1 MVYGDNK
8 GHRYEKKIAEIMKSK
23 KVELLDD
30 PAGSSSGADLEFWHL
45 GKKVSLEL
53 KESVTG
59 PDWGQVGIKYDSDKW
74 KWSSARKGK
83 KEIIEVYEKL
93 EYENTVGVLNFL
105 NANFVP
111 NKGRVENI
119 GKKEREE
126 DVKLLEKFLPVN
138 PDTIKKFYAKT
149 DYLQVGDGYGLY
161 HFKSDVANLGTESID
176 AEFVL
181 RLRLKSHHNH
191 HNRCPECKGRY
202 RGSYKKCTRCESKLS
217 TETPTICKECGEEVQ
232 YSDFIHVYDNYSFF
246 AVLKCKSISKK
257 SKLNIEENNGQKF
270 PSIRN

>member
-1 MVYGDNK
+1 MVHGDNK
-8 GHRYEKKIAEIMKSK
+8 GHRYEKKIAEIMKEKQVQLSK
-23 KVELLDD
+23 E
-30 PAGSSSGADLEFWHL
+30 PAGSSDGADLEFVHL
-45 GKKVSLEL
+45 GKQYSLEM
-53 KESVTG
+53 KENVIK

-74 KWSSARKGK
+74 VWSSAKDRK

-93 EYENTVGVLNFL
+93 EHDGTVGVLNFL

-111 NKGRVENI
+111 NKGRVKKI

-126 DVKLLEKFLPVN
+126 DVKLLENFLPVN
-138 PDTIKKFYAKT
+138 PSTIKKFYAKT

-161 HFKSDVANLGTESID
+161 HFKSDVADLGTDEIN

-181 RLRLKSHHNH
+181 RLRLKAHHNH

-202 RGSYKKCTRCESKLS
+202 RGSYKKCSKCKAKLS
-217 TETPTICKECGEEVQ
+217 TDKSVKCSECGKDVPH
-232 YSDFIHVYDNYSFF
+232 SDFIHVYDNYSFF

-257 SKLNIEENNGQKF
+257 SNFNIEEEFGQTF
-270 PSIRN
+270 PPFKS